1 MTRMMRMMRMMRMI
15 LLAMLAL
22 AACKK
27 YDTGAKIGERCQ
39 QDSDCDVGLDCH
51 TYEGGG
57 RVCLKACGR
66 SALDGSDDPVDTSC
80 PPGWTCQATRSAM
93 IDKDGVDHGAAF
105 GGLNDRP
112 MCLRTK

>member
-1 MTRMMRMMRMMRMI
+1 MRA
-15 LLAMLAL
+15 LLIAALAL

-39 QDSDCDVGLDCH
+39 QDSDCEMGLDCH

-66 SALDGSDDPVDTSC
+66 SALDGSNDPIDTSC
-80 PPGWTCQATRSAM
+80 PAGWECRATQTRLT
-93 IDKDGVDHGAAF
+93 DQDGTDRGPAL
-105 GGLNDRP
+105 GGLSDRP
-112 MCLRTK
+112 MCLRAR